1 MQHRCLLVNIT
12 RRGKCWI
19 VFNNENRQIITLH
32 EINLRTCKILNKKKS
47 EMLTEIYTHILFT
60 IYLHVA
66 KLMCN
71 LSLSKKSRVLI
82 NKFGES

>member
-1 MQHRCLLVNIT
+1 
-12 RRGKCWI
+12 
-19 VFNNENRQIITLH
+19 
-32 EINLRTCKILNKKKS
+32 
-47 EMLTEIYTHILFT
+47 MLTEIYTHILFT

-71 LSLSKKSRVLI
+71 LSLSKKSQVLI